1 MSILVKDNFL
11 GDKSNIIL
19 DHITSPEFPYYYQ
32 NHLSNPGQFKGKE
45 LQAYNDPPEAFLFA
59 HQFVRFR
66 GVVCS
71 AAFDL
76 ICKPIFE
83 KVGIDLDNNVI
94 IRASINFTPN
104 VNKVIKSGWHR
115 DQTYKSKVLIYYFN
129 TNNGCTEFQKGEKI
143 DSVQDRLITF
153 DGVEDIHRSVSQT
166 DTKMRLVLN
175 VNYE

>member
-1 MSILVKDNFL
+1 MVYYRKIIKTTTYGGRNFFVYIIEENKDDKTEYLINKIQSYVDTHPETQKLWENVTL
-11 GDKSNIIL
+11 GIDQELEIIELNELEL
-19 DHITSPEFPYYYQ
+19 D
-32 NHLSNPGQFKGKE
+32 
-45 LQAYNDPPEAFLFA
+45 
-59 HQFVRFR
+59 
-66 GVVCS
+66 
-71 AAFDL
+71 DL
-76 ICKPIFE
+76 GNRIFE

-129 TNNGCTEFQKGEKI
+129 TNNGYTEFQTGEKI